1 MNFTM
6 TVRRDTS
13 PEKYALAPNQGGRI
27 KGKTTPQES
36 DWGRNSIGKN
46 GGTKSRTVAGG

>member
-1 MNFTM
+1 MDFTM

-13 PEKYALAPNQGGRI
+13 PEKYALAPQSEPRI
-27 KGKTTPQES
+27 KGKTTPQKS

-46 GGTKSRTVAGG
+46 GITKNRRENP